1 MASHTYLLIPQS
13 RKTLYLDG
21 GRLLGAPTD
30 WQILCTHYPFNFG
43 SAAAVDRK
51 LIVFRGRAERIQLR
65 GLADGGGRRKRKTV
79 EVTVAREERMG
90 RGGAK
95 SQLCGEAHR
104 GGDVR
109 ARVAVREHTGVS
121 A

>member
-30 WQILCTHYPFNFG
+30 WQIMCTHYPFNFG

-51 LIVFRGRAERIQLR
+51 LIAFRGSAERIQLR
-65 GLADGGGRRKRKTV
+65 GFGRWKRKTV
-79 EVTVAREERMG
+79 EATVAYEDRVG
-90 RGGAK
+90 RGGSE

-104 GGDVR
+104 GGDVC
-109 ARVAVREHTGVS
+109 ARVAVRDRAGVS